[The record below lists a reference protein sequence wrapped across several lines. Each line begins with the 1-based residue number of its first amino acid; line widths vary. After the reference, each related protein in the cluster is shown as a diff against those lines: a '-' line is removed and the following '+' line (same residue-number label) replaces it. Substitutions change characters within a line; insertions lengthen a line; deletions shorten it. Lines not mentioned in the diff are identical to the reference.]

1 MSTAAVIMMII
12 DLSLVWGL
20 LAIATKHLASTDDAH
35 TGTLGAKELDD
46 MPLYQPTSRQA
57 S

>member
-35 TGTLGAKELDD
+35 TGTLGAKDLDD
-46 MPLYQPTSRQA
+46 MPLYQPESRQA